1 MPDALIIGYGVV
13 FDDANRVLLLRRRAT
28 EALWPERWWLPGD
41 ITPLDEEPDST
52 VPRIFGHLL
61 RQQVRAGYLET
72 VYGTEPRSGRHTVHN
87 GYLVTVLE
95 ALDPQPEDETNA
107 FDAMQ
112 WFDPEV
118 ALAELPQEQAAL
130 LAAALQ
136 RRADGW
142 TPDEDITLE
151 ALFEDLPESTTD
163 ETPATSHA
171 ERRRTGSE
179 LLAEVTGQ
187 PGIVA
192 TLQHNLGPLGD
203 YLIDHV
209 WGDVWQD
216 GRLAPRDRSL
226 AACAAAA
233 ALHQTDAFAF
243 NARIGERNGLTKPE
257 LIELTLQIAME
268 CGFPP
273 ANEAITHLLADWRRD
288 DPDYAPEPAPA
299 KDDDQR
305 RADAGRVAAQL
316 GTSPGQIRQALGPNA
331 RLILEFAWGDIFSRP
346 QLSLRDRALI
356 GAAINVAVGQPADLP
371 RHFASAMSFGVTAN
385 ELHGTIAIASVFCGV
400 PRAADA
406 AAALQSM
413 SAANLE

>member
-1 MPDALIIGYGVV
+1 MPDALIIGYGIL
-13 FDDANRVLLLRRRAT
+13 FDDANQVMLLRRRAT

-41 ITPLDEEPDST
+41 ITPLNEEPDST

-61 RQQVRAGYLET
+61 RQQVRADYLET
-72 VYGTEPRSGRHTVHN
+72 VYGTEPQSGRHTVHN

-136 RRADGW
+136 RRANGW

-151 ALFEDLPESTTD
+151 TLFEDLSEGTTD
-163 ETPATSHA
+163 ETPAITHA
-171 ERRRTGSE
+171 ERRRTGSK

-187 PGIVA
+187 PDIA
-192 TLQHNLGPLGD
+192 AALEHNLGPLGD

-216 GRLAPRDRSL
+216 GLLSKRDRSL

-233 ALHQTDAFAF
+233 ALRQTDAFAF

-305 RADAGRVAAQL
+305 RADADRVAAQL
-316 GTSPGQIRQALGPNA
+316 GASPGQIRQALGPSA

-346 QLSLRDRALI
+346 QLSLRDRSLI
-356 GAAINVAVGQPADLP
+356 GAAVNVAVGQPADLP
-371 RHFASAMSFGVTAN
+371 RHFASAMSFGVTAG